1 MFGWDFAADPVL
13 QAAIDKCRDTGQF
26 VTSDP
31 IDLSKIGLYPRV
43 LQTFMPVYRDFRTV
57 HTVADRR
64 THLDGLLVGLCQ
76 LDDLV
81 NCALN
86 YASGP
91 QGIDLALFDESS
103 PAGPRLLYFHPSRT
117 REGPDAA
124 PTHPAELEPSG
135 IHHTATLEFGG
146 RRWSLVCTPAPY
158 FFSARENW
166 RSWTILAIGLLVTGC
181 SAGYTWSATTR
192 TERIQ
197 RLVDQRTAELRKKDD
212 QLRQSQ
218 KLEAVGSLAGGIAH
232 EFNNLLQAIG
242 GYTRY
247 AMEGLKPEEQP
258 HQDLQN
264 VLQAADRATALTRQL
279 LSFSRRQTVERKEC
293 GANQMVADV
302 TKMLRP
308 LLGEQIE
315 LKVILGSDVGTIFAD
330 AGSFQQVLLN
340 LCLNARDAMPS
351 GGQIVVKTE
360 RVDVS
365 PAFAELYT
373 NLKPG
378 GYVELSVA
386 DTGVGMTADVRE
398 RIFEPFFTTKPV
410 GKGTGLGLSMV
421 YGIVEQHEGAIH
433 VYSEPNLGTTF
444 KIYLPVVEAA
454 EADADGRAEAGVGRR
469 RGNDPRGRGRP
480 DGPRRGRSGFWK
492 RPATRSSRPPTA
504 RRPWPCSKP
513 AATTSPWSCS
523 TGSCPNWAASR
534 SIDASRTIGP
544 RCG

>member
-1 MFGWDFAADPVL
+1 M
-13 QAAIDKCRDTGQF
+13 
-26 VTSDP
+26 
-31 IDLSKIGLYPRV
+31 
-43 LQTFMPVYRDFRTV
+43 
-57 HTVADRR
+57 
-64 THLDGLLVGLCQ
+64 
-76 LDDLV
+76 
-81 NCALN
+81 
-86 YASGP
+86 
-91 QGIDLALFDESS
+91 
-103 PAGPRLLYFHPSRT
+103 
-117 REGPDAA
+117 
-124 PTHPAELEPSG
+124 
-135 IHHTATLEFGG
+135 
-146 RRWSLVCTPAPY
+146 
-158 FFSARENW
+158 
-166 RSWTILAIGLLVTGC
+166 TGC

-247 AMEGLKPEEQP
+247 AMEGLNPEEQP

-315 LKVILGSDVGTIFAD
+315 LKVVLGSDVGTIFAD

-360 RVDVS
+360 RIDVS

-373 NLKPG
+373 SLKPG
-378 GYVELSVA
+378 GYVA
-386 DTGVGMTADVRE
+386 
-398 RIFEPFFTTKPV
+398 
-410 GKGTGLGLSMV
+410 
-421 YGIVEQHEGAIH
+421 VE
-433 VYSEPNLGTTF
+433 
-444 KIYLPVVEAA
+444 
-454 EADADGRAEAGVGRR
+454 
-469 RGNDPRGRGRP
+469 RGRHGLR
-480 DGPRRGRSGFWK
+480 
-492 RPATRSSRPPTA
+492 A
-504 RRPWPCSKP
+504 
-513 AATTSPWSCS
+513 
-523 TGSCPNWAASR
+523 
-534 SIDASRTIGP
+534 
-544 RCG
+544 